1 MKSFEL
7 LHEQMAKK
15 AAEKPKRVS
24 DDIVENFGRHN
35 PPHLGHK
42 RVFDHAKKLS
52 DDIGDKSKAD
62 LKLYTSRSQDS
73 KKNPLPFNEKLDHLR
88 RMFPEYADS
97 FDDDPNVNTV
107 LNAATKAH
115 GEGYKNFH
123 FVGGGDR
130 QQEMENLLR
139 KYNGNLYEFENIYSH
154 SAGEREEDPEDI
166 IGQLSGSKLRKMV
179 SSGAF
184 DEFLQGMNIHDKY
197 TKNDAQELYNLLRA
211 NMDQVSESW
220 EIDHKGNKDTIRE
233 LYVSGQLFEVG
244 DIVESLSTG
253 LVGKVSRCGA
263 NHIICVTEGGVMFK
277 SFIHDL
283 HVI

>member
-1 MKSFEL
+1 
-7 LHEQMAKK
+7 
-15 AAEKPKRVS
+15 
-24 DDIVENFGRHN
+24 
-35 PPHLGHK
+35 
-42 RVFDHAKKLS
+42 
-52 DDIGDKSKAD
+52 
-62 LKLYTSRSQDS
+62 
-73 KKNPLPFNEKLDHLR
+73 
-88 RMFPEYADS
+88 MFPEYADS

-115 GEGYKNFH
+115 QEGYKNFH

-139 KYNGNLYEFENIYSH
+139 KYNGNLYEFDNIYSH
-154 SAGEREEDPEDI
+154 SAGEREEDPDDI

-179 SSGAF
+179 ANGSF

-197 TKNDAQELYNLLRA
+197 SKEDAKELYNLLRA
-211 NMDQVSESW
+211 NMNQVSESW
-220 EIDHKGNKDTIRE
+220 EIDHKGNKEIIRD

-253 LVGKVSRCGA
+253 LIGEVRRCGA
-263 NHIICVTEGGVMFK
+263 NHIICVTEGGIMFK
-277 SFIHDL
+277 NFIHDL

>member
-1 MKSFEL
+1 MKSFDL
-7 LHEQMAKK
+7 LHEQMAK
-15 AAEKPKRVS
+15 AAEKPKRAS
-24 DDIVENFGRHN
+24 DDIVVNFGRHN

-52 DDIGDKSKAD
+52 DDIGDKTKAD
-62 LKLYTSRSQDS
+62 LKLYTSRSQDP

-88 RMFPEYADS
+88 RMFPEFADN

-107 LNAATKAH
+107 LNAATKAFD
-115 GEGYKNFH
+115 EGYKNFH

-130 QQEMENLLR
+130 QQEMENLLS
-139 KYNGNLYEFENIYSH
+139 KYNGNLYDFQNIYSH
-154 SAGEREEDPEDI
+154 STGEGEDNPEDI
-166 IGQLSGSKLRKMV
+166 IGQLSGSKLRKLAA
-179 SSGAF
+179 SGKF

-197 TKNDAQELYNLLRA
+197 TKEDAKELYNILRA

-220 EIDHKGNKDTIRE
+220 EIDHKNNKDIIRE
-233 LYVSGQLFEVG
+233 LYVSGDLFHVG

-253 LVGKVSRCGA
+253 LIGEVHRCGA
-263 NHIICVTEGGVMFK
+263 NHLIIVSECGIMFK
-277 SFIHDL
+277 SFIHDI